1 MLLLASSI
9 RCVDHILMPS
19 HSFGLLEGL
28 VKIVIVDFMHS
39 LVRVEADLEGGWS
52 NIADSKWSHVLVCVD
67 VGRLGDIE
75 SL

>member
-1 MLLLASSI
+1 
-9 RCVDHILMPS
+9 MPS
-19 HSFGLLEGL
+19 DSFGLLEGL

-39 LVRVEADLEGGWS
+39 LVRVEADLEGSWG
-52 NIADSKWSHVLVCVD
+52 NIAYAKGSHVLVCVD